1 MMGLNVD
8 PLLLQKFRD
17 LGIKI
22 INFSMDDSLPEL
34 WLPRVDGLRT
44 GAIELANSVDITLL
58 LLVKG

>member
-34 WLPRVDGLRT
+34 WLPRFDGFRT
-44 GAIELANSVDITLL
+44 GAIELAN
-58 LLVKG
+58 